1 MVKKFYIPE
10 KNEAIHNRQN
20 KITQKK
26 QNKPLTEPQIDPGRQ
41 PQINTNRCKKMNAL
55 VDELYENAQLKSAFL
70 QSMMPNAGALSL
82 DLLRNLNDDADLTR
96 KGIQNVIKLNPKLH
110 DEIRQILSNAGF
122 SQGEFSWS

>member
-10 KNEAIHNRQN
+10 KNEAFNNRRDN
-20 KITQKK
+20 FTQQK

-41 PQINTNRCKKMNAL
+41 PQIDTNRCKKMNAL

-82 DLLRNLNDDADLTR
+82 DLLRNLNDDAELTR
-96 KGIQNVIKLNPKLH
+96 KGIQNVIKLNPKLY
-110 DEIRQILSNAGF
+110 DEIRQLLLNAGF
-122 SQGEFSWS
+122 SQDEFDWS